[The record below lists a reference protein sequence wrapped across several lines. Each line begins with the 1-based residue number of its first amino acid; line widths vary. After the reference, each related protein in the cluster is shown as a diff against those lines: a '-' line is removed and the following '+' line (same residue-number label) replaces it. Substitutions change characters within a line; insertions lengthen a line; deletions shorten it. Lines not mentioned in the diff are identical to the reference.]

1 MPAGQGSQ
9 NFFAGGI
16 HSPFAQGRLVRVA
29 ESEGIG
35 ELDGVPD
42 ADTFHD
48 RDGDGDGVG
57 VVEIQRETDPDGD
70 DDFDGLGFMDVVF
83 RTAPGEAVEF
93 TVALDGDT
101 TKTSVGVREGVCE
114 RDGEGDG
121 ETRRVRVGDCDEE
134 AVAEVVF
141 STAPGDAVKLDGDAD
156 TTKTPPELVGVREGV
171 CERDGEGDG
180 EGDGETRRVRVGDCD
195 EKAVAEVVF
204 STAPGDAVKLDGDAD
219 TPKPPPELVGV
230 REGVCERDGDGD
242 GETRPVR
249 VGDRDE
255 EAVAE
260 VVFSTA
266 PGEAVKYVV
275 FVADTEAVTI
285 TTPRELLGVGE
296 GTGDCDLDAL
306 PVRELVGEASTTPGD
321 GVKPGVK
328 VPDAEAV
335 TITKPCELLGVG
347 EGTGDCDLDA
357 LPVRELVGEA
367 STTPGDGVKPGV
379 KVPDTEA
386 VTTSKELEKLAE
398 TVADTTKPSEGPG
411 VAGDSDAGMPE
422 GLAPGVTLATGEA
435 ERKGGSDAVAGV
447 ALAASP
453 RALAVALAGAEAEA
467 AGAASGVPGAPCAGV
482 ADGEGEDAVG
492 TANSANRTDSF
503 STKTAAAAWRLHL
516 EGDSIF

>member
-1 MPAGQGSQ
+1 M
-9 NFFAGGI
+9 
-16 HSPFAQGRLVRVA
+16 RVA

-219 TPKPPPELVGV
+219 TTKTPPELVGV
-230 REGVCERDGDGD
+230 RVCERDGDGD

-306 PVRELVGEASTTPGD
+306 PVRELVGDASTTPGD

-328 VPDAEAV
+328 VPDTEAV

-386 VTTSKELEKLAE
+386 VTTSKE
-398 TVADTTKPSEGPG
+398 
-411 VAGDSDAGMPE
+411 

-435 ERKGGSDAVAGV
+435 ERKGGSDAVAGE

-453 RALAVALAGAEAEA
+453 RAVAVALAGAEAEA
-467 AGAASGVPGAPCAGV
+467 AGAASGVPGAPCARV

-492 TANSANRTDSF
+492 TANSANRTVSAP
-503 STKTAAAAWRLHL
+503 TRKM
-516 EGDSIF
+516 

>member
-219 TPKPPPELVGV
+219 TTKTPPELVGV

-285 TTPRELLGVGE
+285 TTPR
-296 GTGDCDLDAL
+296 
-306 PVRELVGEASTTPGD
+306 
-321 GVKPGVK
+321 
-328 VPDAEAV
+328 
-335 TITKPCELLGVG
+335 ELLGVG

-516 EGDSIF
+516 EGDMFLYLLRNPKPTFLDTLS

>member
-156 TTKTPPELVGVREGV
+156 TTKT
-171 CERDGEGDG
+171 
-180 EGDGETRRVRVGDCD
+180 
-195 EKAVAEVVF
+195 
-204 STAPGDAVKLDGDAD
+204 
-219 TPKPPPELVGV
+219 PPELVGV

>member
-1 MPAGQGSQ
+1 M
-9 NFFAGGI
+9 
-16 HSPFAQGRLVRVA
+16 RVA

-171 CERDGEGDG
+171 CERDG
-180 EGDGETRRVRVGDCD
+180 
-195 EKAVAEVVF
+195 
-204 STAPGDAVKLDGDAD
+204 
-219 TPKPPPELVGV
+219 
-230 REGVCERDGDGD
+230 DGD

-306 PVRELVGEASTTPGD
+306 PVRELVGDASTTPGD

-328 VPDAEAV
+328 VPDTEAV

-386 VTTSKELEKLAE
+386 VTTSKE
-398 TVADTTKPSEGPG
+398 
-411 VAGDSDAGMPE
+411 

-435 ERKGGSDAVAGV
+435 ERKGGSDAVAGE

-453 RALAVALAGAEAEA
+453 RAVAVALAGAEAEA
-467 AGAASGVPGAPCAGV
+467 AGAASGVPGAPCARV

-492 TANSANRTDSF
+492 TANSANRTVSAP
-503 STKTAAAAWRLHL
+503 TRKM
-516 EGDSIF
+516 